1 MIEIIVAFIKNLSF
15 LFISTEVTPTIQ
27 QADDV
32 QLHAEPD
39 LSAKDRENQDTLE
52 YEQEYENETFVN
64 EEEEE
69 ENVDHENHEDEY
81 ENDSFIIDDNGGT
94 GDGDLTSSSASSLS
108 GEGYQSQDEVSNS
121 L

>member
-1 MIEIIVAFIKNLSF
+1 MF
-15 LFISTEVTPTIQ
+15 FISTEVTSTIH
-27 QADDV
+27 QADYD
-32 QLHAEPD
+32 QPYSEPD

-52 YEQEYENETFVN
+52 YEKEYENETFVN

-69 ENVDHENHEDEY
+69 ENADHQNHRDEY

-94 GDGDLTSSSASSLS
+94 GDGDLTSSSATSLS

>member
-39 LSAKDRENQDTLE
+39 LIAKDRENQDTLE
-52 YEQEYENETFVN
+52 YEKEYEDETFLN
-64 EEEEE
+64 EEEED
-69 ENVDHENHEDEY
+69 ENAHENHEDEY

-94 GDGDLTSSSASSLS
+94 GDGDLTSSSVSSLS
-108 GEGYQSQDEVSNS
+108 GQGYQSQDEVSN
-121 L
+121 

>member
-1 MIEIIVAFIKNLSF
+1 MFF
-15 LFISTEVTPTIQ
+15 LSTEHTSAIH
-27 QADDV
+27 QADDD
-32 QLHAEPD
+32 QLYSEPD

-52 YEQEYENETFVN
+52 YEKEYENETFGN

-69 ENVDHENHEDEY
+69 ENADHEKHEDEY

-108 GEGYQSQDEVSNS
+108 GEGYESQDEVSNS

>member
-39 LSAKDRENQDTLE
+39 LSAKDRENQETLE
-52 YEQEYENETFVN
+52 YEKEYEDETFVN
-64 EEEEE
+64 EEEED
-69 ENVDHENHEDEY
+69 ENAHENHEDEY
-81 ENDSFIIDDNGGT
+81 ENDS
-94 GDGDLTSSSASSLS
+94 GDGDLTSSSTSSLS
-108 GEGYQSQDEVSNS
+108 GEGYKSQDEVSNS

>member
-1 MIEIIVAFIKNLSF
+1 MISIIVPFIKKLVF
-15 LFISTEVTPTIQ
+15 LFISSEETSTIL

-32 QLHAEPD
+32 QLPTEHD
-39 LSAKDRENQDTLE
+39 LSAEDRKNQDTLE
-52 YEQEYENETFVN
+52 YEKEYENETFVN

-81 ENDSFIIDDNGGT
+81 ENDSFIIDDNGGN